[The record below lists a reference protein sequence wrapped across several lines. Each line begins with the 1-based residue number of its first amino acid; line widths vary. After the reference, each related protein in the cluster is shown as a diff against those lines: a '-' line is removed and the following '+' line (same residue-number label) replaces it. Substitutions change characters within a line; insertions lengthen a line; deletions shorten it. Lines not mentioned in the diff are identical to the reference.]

1 MMEKFKKRDK
11 IYILGASGAGTTT
24 FANQLSK
31 ILKIPR
37 YDMDDV
43 RFIKKFTKART
54 SQQRKK
60 RVDKLLKKRKWIF
73 DARGTNWDRHAMNE
87 ADTIIWMQTPAYK
100 RISRIIKRYFK
111 RKEDKLFEEDFSSL
125 MELIKYSLGF
135 RFGKHITSFNSLKEF
150 LEKNKLKPII
160 IKNKKELNKF
170 LEELK

>member
-1 MMEKFKKRDK
+1 MRQKFKKRDK
-11 IYILGASGAGTTT
+11 IYVLGASGAGTTT

-31 ILKIPR
+31 ILKIPH

-54 SQQRKK
+54 PKQRKK

-87 ADTIIWMQTPAYK
+87 ADIIIWMQTPAHK
-100 RISRIIKRYFK
+100 RIFRIIKRYFK
-111 RKEDKLFEEDFSSL
+111 RKEDNLFEEDFSSL
-125 MELIKYSLGF
+125 IALIKYSLGF

-160 IKNKKELNKF
+160 IKNKKQLNKF
-170 LEELK
+170 SNELK